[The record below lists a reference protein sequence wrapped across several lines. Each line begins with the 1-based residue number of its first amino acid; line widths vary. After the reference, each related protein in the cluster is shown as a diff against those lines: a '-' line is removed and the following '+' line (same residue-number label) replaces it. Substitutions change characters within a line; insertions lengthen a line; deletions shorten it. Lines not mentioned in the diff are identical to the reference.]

1 MAGRSRDTFKKRQK
15 EVARAEKQRDKIA
28 RRMERKLHKGE
39 ETGDVDIDGVAISDD
54 NLGDV
59 EDAEQAAEE
68 PESVREAGQS

>member
-39 ETGDVDIDGVAISDD
+39 ETGDVEEGVPSDE

-59 EDAEQAAEE
+59 EESAEE
-68 PESVREAGQS
+68 PESVREAGQP

>member
-28 RRMERKLHKGE
+28 RRMERKLHKGDP
-39 ETGDVDIDGVAISDD
+39 ETGDIEGGAPSDD
-54 NLGDV
+54 ILGDG
-59 EDAEQAAEE
+59 EQAAEE

>member
-28 RRMERKLHKGE
+28 RRMERKLHKGDP
-39 ETGDVDIDGVAISDD
+39 ETGDIEAGAPSDD
-54 NLGDV
+54 ILGDV
-59 EDAEQAAEE
+59 EQAAEE

>member
-39 ETGDVDIDGVAISDD
+39 ETGDVDIDGVGPFDD

-59 EDAEQAAEE
+59 EQSGEE
-68 PESVREAGQS
+68 PESVHEAGQS